1 MKQQIPISLDDSEL
15 VRLCLAGEE
24 RAWEALLQK
33 YKRLIYA
40 IILKYRMTD
49 EDAADIFQA
58 VCVDLFQELVHL
70 RNVGAIRG
78 WLGRVTANRCFHWKR
93 RKNLHPHDEVDESIA
108 QPGEEMPEWLE
119 SVERDQMVREAM
131 DRLSPRCR
139 ELLRMLF
146 FEDPPRPYDAVARQ
160 LSLATG
166 SIGFI
171 RGRCLKKLESELAGL
186 GL

>member
-1 MKQQIPISLDDSEL
+1 MKQIPVTVDDAEL
-15 VRLCLAGEE
+15 IRRCLAGEE
-24 RAWEALLQK
+24 QAWEALLEK

-40 IILKYRMTD
+40 IILRYRMPD

-58 VCVDLFQELVHL
+58 VCVDLFHELGDL
-70 RNVGAIRG
+70 RNAGAIRG
-78 WLGRVTANRCFHWKR
+78 WLAKVTANRCYHWKR
-93 RKNLHPHDEVDESIA
+93 KKNLHPHDAVDEGLA
-108 QPGEEMPEWLE
+108 QPGEGVPDWLE
-119 SVERDQMVREAM
+119 GVERDQKVREALA
-131 DRLSPRCR
+131 RLSPRCR

-146 FEDPPRPYDAVARQ
+146 FEDPPRAYEAVARE

-171 RGRCLKKLESELAGL
+171 RGRCLRKLESELDGL